1 MIVFGTFL
9 VIYGSLF
16 SIGFCH
22 EGRIIAHGSQT
33 ILSSTFPQTKI
44 VNGKPEYTFRL
55 ITTSTND
62 VSFVCA
68 KDTVGKNIMKY
79 LGAR

>member
-22 EGRIIAHGSQT
+22 EGRIIAHGDQT
-33 ILSSTFPQTKI
+33 ILTSTFPQTKI
-44 VNGKPEYTFRL
+44 VNGNGKPEYTFRL
-55 ITTSTND
+55 ITTSTNG

-68 KDTVGKNIMKY
+68 KGTVGKI
-79 LGAR
+79 L